1 MSRLKLVLLSLFL
14 VFPFAASSLAA
25 QDATPAA
32 GDAFGD
38 LGLPTIDITASASGY
53 EGVPDQLEAGR
64 YVVTL
69 TATDDVDFGAALEFV
84 QPTMVS
90 AQEFFD
96 MVMGMRA
103 QTGAEIAADASPFP
117 QEMATPSDIPGATP
131 DATPVEG
138 GGDEMGGIPQE
149 YITATFA
156 GGVAAL
162 AGQSSSV
169 VLDLGPGEWIVWP
182 GDPMGE
188 QDPLL
193 VEVTGEMPEDLA
205 EPESNATIIMGEFVI
220 EVSEGELVAGSN
232 VVRIDNI
239 GAQPHFIVWFQLPDG
254 STEEQVATILQEEMD
269 AMMAGE
275 EPVYS
280 DLNPDEDVT
289 EVTFTGTQS
298 GGTTIWVTVE
308 NIEPGTH
315 GLICFFPDTGDGV
328 PHAYHGMYTVVE
340 IGE

>member
-14 VFPFAASSLAA
+14 VFPFAATSLAA

-38 LGLPTIDITASASGY
+38 LGLPTLDITASASGY
-53 EGVPDQLEAGR
+53 DGVPDQIEAGR

-90 AQEFFD
+90 AQEFVD

-103 QTGAEIAADASPFP
+103 QMGAEIAADASPFP
-117 QEMATPSDIPGATP
+117 QEMATPSDLPGATP
-131 DATPVEG
+131 DAADEG
-138 GGDEMGGIPQE
+138 GGDEMGGLPQE
-149 YITATFA
+149 YITSNFA
-156 GGVAAL
+156 GGVAAM

-169 VLDLGPGEWIVWP
+169 VLDLGPGEWVVWP
-182 GDPMGE
+182 GEPSGE
-188 QDPLL
+188 QDPIL

-205 EPESNATIIMGEFVI
+205 EPESNATILMGEFVI

-232 VVRIDNI
+232 VIRVDNI
-239 GAQPHFIVWFQLPDG
+239 GAQPHFIVWIQMPDG
-254 STEEQVATILQEEMD
+254 TSEAQIDTALQEEMD

-280 DLNPDEDVT
+280 ELDPDEDTTFVT
-289 EVTFTGTQS
+289 YTGTQS
-298 GGTTIWVTVE
+298 GGTSMWIAVE
-308 NIEPGTH
+308 NVEAGTH

-340 IGE
+340 VGE